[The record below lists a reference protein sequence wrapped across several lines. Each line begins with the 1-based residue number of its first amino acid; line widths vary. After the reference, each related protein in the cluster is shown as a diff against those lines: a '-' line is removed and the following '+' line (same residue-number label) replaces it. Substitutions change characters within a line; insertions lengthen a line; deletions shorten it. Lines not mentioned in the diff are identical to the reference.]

1 MIKIFFFVYPYFQCH
16 NSIIGFTQQ
25 SHPVNSAE
33 RWPMFSGLSLPRTA
47 ASVKM
52 ENMREWLQL
61 FNKIKSARGFSLI
74 HVTSLFVSEVFAHFY
89 NVGCHGFQWDESRLR
104 HMNLLF
110 ISNDPEEI
118 LWVKHR
124 TCDLCQIWKTHMPIT
139 MHQKNYENV

>member
-1 MIKIFFFVYPYFQCH
+1 MIKNIICDDQNIFFVCPYFQCH

-33 RWPMFSGLSLPRTA
+33 MTYVFWALSSTYSCICKNGRHEGMTPA
-47 ASVKM
+47 G
-52 ENMREWLQL
+52 
-61 FNKIKSARGFSLI
+61 GFSFI

-89 NVGCHGFQWDESRLR
+89 NVGCHGFQWDESRLC

-110 ISNDPEEI
+110 ISDDPEEI
-118 LWVKHR
+118 LRVKQ
-124 TCDLCQIWKTHMPIT
+124 TCDLCQIWKTHMPIS